1 MFQRRI
7 RHVHLRLPV
16 RCTHEPSREASPKLR
31 LPVANAVHT
40 VSHKKVGRWTARI
53 HVADNR
59 ALAQVEA
66 LLNRRSGL
74 LVCHHARTEDT
85 NLHRGRMRCAGHIG
99 KLHRAETR
107 GRRALGRASLRGVP
121 PPLNGRGHPYDAFPT
136 SMVVIRH
143 EPQACSRA
151 RKHVWWFGTRRCKI
165 YASLFARF
173 RTLISLRAMPSII
186 IMIIFL

>member
-1 MFQRRI
+1 MRSRRALIKKVHRWLPHRVSATLPPQRAARTHAPHTSKRI
-7 RHVHLRLPV
+7 RAARDRGLRNPRV
-16 RCTHEPSREASPKLR
+16 SR
-31 LPVANAVHT
+31 
-40 VSHKKVGRWTARI
+40 RWTARI

-59 ALAQVEA
+59 ALAQAEA
-66 LLNRRSGL
+66 LLNCRSGL
-74 LVCHHARTEDT
+74 LVCHHARTEDA
-85 NLHRGRMRCAGHIG
+85 NLHRGRMRCASHIG

-107 GRRALGRASLRGVP
+107 GRRALGRAPLRGMP

-165 YASLFARF
+165 IASLF
-173 RTLISLRAMPSII
+173 SRASA
-186 IMIIFL
+186 L